1 MVLADISEVDLMS
14 DRTSDG
20 DSPKVI
26 LAIVV
31 AAALQVDTDMIDVV
45 DFEPLED
52 QRVLAQVVCDQR
64 FPDNVRELE
73 VNLRSGNVFD
83 NND

>member
-52 QRVLAQVVCDQR
+52 QRVLTQVVCDQR
-64 FPDNVRELE
+64 FPDDVRELE